1 MDIISVYSIIN
12 NNNPIKKL
20 ILNGNIYPGIILNI
34 GLSIIDNITEDFQ
47 VYIQI
52 FYNSKNNIQ

>member
-34 GLSIIDNITEDFQ
+34 GFSLIDNITEDFQ

-52 FYNSKNNIQ
+52 FYNSLKLI

>member
-20 ILNGNIYPGIILNI
+20 KLNGNIYPGIKLNI
-34 GLSIIDNITEDFQ
+34 G
-47 VYIQI
+47 
-52 FYNSKNNIQ
+52 